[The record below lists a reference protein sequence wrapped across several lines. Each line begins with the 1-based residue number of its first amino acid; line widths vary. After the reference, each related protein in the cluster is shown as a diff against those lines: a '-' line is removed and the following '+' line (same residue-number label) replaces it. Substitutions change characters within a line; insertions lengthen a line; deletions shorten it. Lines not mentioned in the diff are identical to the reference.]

1 MHTNIEDLRSL
12 ANAYINKELL
22 TDEQLTAKR
31 HMAVCDDCYGK
42 FCVEYLMQREL
53 MKASLTPPDVWSEPE
68 VGIVDKIILK
78 ISQVREQ
85 MKLVF
90 HLEEKFQNDA
100 RWNFVEMPYLTAAR
114 GRGEEAVYQS
124 KVSTESRIYL
134 QDGKVFVE
142 LDEEVYQGD
151 TLKVLLVDEFHND
164 EAELLYDEDTGIYM
178 LEVDLEQY
186 TEALEIMIVLKE

>member
-1 MHTNIEDLRSL
+1 MHTNIEELRSL
-12 ANAYINKELL
+12 ANAYINKKLL
-22 TDEQLTAKR
+22 NDKQLAAKR

-53 MKASLTPPDVWSEPE
+53 IKASLTPPDVWSEPE
-68 VGIVDKIILK
+68 VGIADKIILK
-78 ISQVREQ
+78 ISQVRNQ

-114 GRGEEAVYQS
+114 GKEEEAVYQS